1 MKTSDRLMIEK
12 TGASGFTLV
21 ELAVVIATLAVLA
34 ALLLPALAGTKPN
47 TQAFQCLENQ
57 HQLIL
62 AWQMYAQD
70 NSDILPPNDYP
81 WTSTV
86 ATDGSVKN
94 WVFGTEYQPLNAIST
109 AILVNP
115 KLTLLAL
122 YNTNPAVYHCPADTS
137 LVPGQKVSRTRSV
150 SMNSAVGTIWFTH
163 IYSPTIPAGSPV
175 QGGWLGPGTSFI
187 GGMNPT
193 YRTYGKIT
201 QMTKPGPSM
210 TWVIM
215 DENPTTINDGSLAVN
230 MNNSPGVI
238 IDYPANY
245 HNGAA
250 GISFADGHAETHR
263 WRDAFAAPP
272 ATALSGATGGP
283 GSVPASAPP
292 NCKDL
297 AWLQPRTTAL
307 R

>member
-1 MKTSDRLMIEK
+1 MIMKTKNKLVIEK
-12 TGASGFTLV
+12 NIAGGFTLV

-34 ALLLPALAGTKPN
+34 ALLLPALAGTKPT

-70 NSDILPPNDYP
+70 NCDILPPNDYP
-81 WTSTV
+81 FTTSVTRN
-86 ATDGSVKN
+86 GSVKN
-94 WVFGTEYQPLNAIST
+94 WVFGTEYATLDAIST

-115 KLTLLAL
+115 QLTLLAG
-122 YNTNPAVYHCPADTS
+122 YNTNPIVYHCPADVSFFPGTT
-137 LVPGQKVSRTRSV
+137 VPRARSV
-150 SMNSAVGTIWFTH
+150 SMNSAVGTIW
-163 IYSPTIPAGSPV
+163 YSASSSLPAGGPV
-175 QGGWLGPGTSFI
+175 GGGWLGPEPFFT
-187 GGMNPT
+187 GGMNSEE
-193 YRTYGKIT
+193 RTYGKIT

-210 TWVIM
+210 TWIII

-230 MNNSPGVI
+230 MASSRNSILV
-238 IDYPANY
+238 DFPANY

-250 GISFADGHAETHR
+250 GVSFADGHTEMHR
-263 WRDAFAAPP
+263 WVDAFAKN
-272 ATALSGATGGP
+272 LSLTGATGGP
-283 GSVPASAPP
+283 GSTSYMAPIP
-292 NCKDL
+292 CLDL